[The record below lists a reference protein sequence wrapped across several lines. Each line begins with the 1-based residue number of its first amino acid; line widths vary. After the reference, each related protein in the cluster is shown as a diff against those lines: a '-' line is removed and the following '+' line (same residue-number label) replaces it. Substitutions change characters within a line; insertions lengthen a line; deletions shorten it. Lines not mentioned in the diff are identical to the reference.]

1 MKQPIDYTNRF
12 NVTPTVNVTKE
23 GVDALIAKLKENQ
36 SDMTI
41 SQRYVK
47 ALLDEARR
55 LVRQLPL
62 SALQATADGM
72 TAMMHGDMDEARYR
86 FALSRELVL
95 NVPRVMSIIEQIK
108 DYEKGQV
115 S

>member
-1 MKQPIDYTNRF
+1 MNIDYTNRN
-12 NVTPTVNVTKE
+12 NVTPKVNVTKE
-23 GVDALIAKLKENQ
+23 DIDEMIARLKENQ

-47 ALLDEARR
+47 ALLGEARR

-86 FALSRELVL
+86 FALSRELAL
-95 NVPRVMSIIEQIK
+95 NVPRMLLVIEQIK
-108 DYEKGQV
+108 DYEKGRV